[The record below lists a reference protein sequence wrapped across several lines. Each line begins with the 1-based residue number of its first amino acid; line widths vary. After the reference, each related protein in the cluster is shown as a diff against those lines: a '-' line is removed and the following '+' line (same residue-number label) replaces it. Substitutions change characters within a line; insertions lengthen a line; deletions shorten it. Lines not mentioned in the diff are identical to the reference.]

1 MAEVTFPQLIQRA
14 CGIDVHLKVVVATI
28 DGAAIQR
35 ETRSFKTFTSS
46 LNELKEWLLSNGVTH
61 VAMES
66 TGVYWKPVYKVL
78 EDSIPN
84 VWIVNA
90 RHIKNVPGHKT
101 DKMDSE
107 WICKLL
113 LAGLLKPSYIPPKEQ
128 RQLRDLTR
136 YRNKLIQQIASEKN
150 RMMRILEDCNIKLS
164 SVVSNTSGTTATSL
178 IDMLCEGKVLTP
190 DDINSVYH
198 GKLSASPEELLE
210 ACTGF
215 VEEHHIYLLQMIRKD
230 IDQTQTLVDD
240 LSERIKRLLSKY
252 ENVLELLR
260 EIPGFSIKVVEDLVS
275 EIGLDMSHFP
285 SEKHLSSW
293 AGLSPGNNESA
304 GKKKSARITH
314 GNKQVKAVITEA
326 AWAATR
332 TKNTFFSERY
342 HRIAARRG
350 KKRALIA
357 VGHSQLISVYL
368 ILSTGARYH
377 ELGAQ
382 YMQSKI
388 EQKRKVYLSSELKKL
403 GYNVSLT
410 KVPQAVTLN

>member
-1 MAEVTFPQLIQRA
+1 
-14 CGIDVHLKVVVATI
+14 
-28 DGAAIQR
+28 
-35 ETRSFKTFTSS
+35 
-46 LNELKEWLLSNGVTH
+46 
-61 VAMES
+61 
-66 TGVYWKPVYKVL
+66 
-78 EDSIPN
+78 
-84 VWIVNA
+84 
-90 RHIKNVPGHKT
+90 
-101 DKMDSE
+101 MDSE

-150 RMMRILEDCNIKLS
+150 RIMRILEDCNIKLS
-164 SVVSNTSGTTATSL
+164 SVVSDTSGATATSL
-178 IDMLCEGKVLTP
+178 IDMLCEGKILTL
-190 DDINSVYH
+190 DDIKSVYH

-215 VEEHHIYLLQMIRKD
+215 VEEHHVYLLQMIRKD
-230 IDQTQTLVDD
+230 IDQTQSLVYD
-240 LSERIKRLLSKY
+240 LSERIKSLLSKY
-252 ENVLELLR
+252 ENALELLK
-260 EIPGFSIKVVEDLVS
+260 EIPGFSTKVVEDLVS

-285 SEKHLSSW
+285 SEKHLS
-293 AGLSPGNNESA
+293 
-304 GKKKSARITH
+304 
-314 GNKQVKAVITEA
+314 QVKAVITEA

>member
-28 DGAAIQR
+28 DGVGIQR
-35 ETRSFKTFTSS
+35 DTRSFKTFTSS

-178 IDMLCEGKVLTP
+178 IDMLCEGKVLTL
-190 DDINSVYH
+190 DDIKSVYH

-215 VEEHHIYLLQMIRKD
+215 VEDHHIYLLQMIRKD
-230 IDQTQTLVDD
+230 IDQTQALVDD

-252 ENVLELLR
+252 DNVLELLR
-260 EIPGFSIKVVEDLVS
+260 EIPGFSTKVVEDLVS
-275 EIGLDMSHFP
+275 
-285 SEKHLSSW
+285 
-293 AGLSPGNNESA
+293 
-304 GKKKSARITH
+304 
-314 GNKQVKAVITEA
+314 QVKAVITEA

-410 KVPQAVTLN
+410 KVPQAVTPN

>member
-1 MAEVTFPQLIQRA
+1 MTNVTFPQLIQRG

-28 DGAAIQR
+28 DGVGIHK
-35 ETRSFKTFTSS
+35 ETRSFNTFTSC
-46 LNELKEWLLSNGVTH
+46 LTEMKEWLLANGITH

-66 TGVYWKPVYKVL
+66 TGVYWKPVMRVL
-78 EDSIPN
+78 EEDIPN

-136 YRNKLIQQIASEKN
+136 YRNKLIQTIAAEKN
-150 RMMRILEDCNIKLS
+150 RMMRVLEDCNIKLS
-164 SVVSNTSGTTATSL
+164 SVVANTSGVTATAL
-178 IDMLCEGKVLTP
+178 IDMLCEGRKLTMA
-190 DDINSVYH
+190 DIESVYH
-198 GKLSASPEELLE
+198 KKLSASPQELLE

-215 VEEHHIYLLQMIRKD
+215 VEEHHVYMLQMIRKS
-230 IDQTQTLVDD
+230 IAQTQSLVDE
-240 LSERIKRLLSKY
+240 LSKRIKEILIKY
-252 ENVLELLR
+252 DNVLELLK
-260 EIPGFSIKVVEDLVS
+260 EIPGFNTKVVEDLVS
-275 EIGLDMSHFP
+275 EIGLDMSAFP
-285 SEKHLSSW
+285 SEKHLASW
-293 AGLSPGNNESA
+293 AGICPGNNESA
-304 GKKKSARITH
+304 GKKKSGRITH
-314 GNKQVKAVITEA
+314 GNKQVKAVLTEA

-342 HRIAARRG
+342 HRISARRG

-357 VGHSQLISVYL
+357 VAHSQLTAVYL
-368 ILSTGARYH
+368 ILSTGAIYH

-382 YMQSKI
+382 YMQAKI
-388 EQKRKVYLSSELKKL
+388 EKKRKLYLTTELKKL
-403 GYNVSLT
+403 GYKVSLE
-410 KVPQAVTLN
+410 KNIKAANS

>member
-1 MAEVTFPQLIQRA
+1 MAEVTFPQLVQRA

-28 DGAAIQR
+28 DGAGLER

-66 TGVYWKPVYKVL
+66 TGVYWKPVYKIL
-78 EDSIPN
+78 EGSIPN

-164 SVVSNTSGTTATSL
+164 SVVSNTSGATATSL
-178 IDMLCEGKVLTP
+178 IDMLCEGKKLTL
-190 DDINSVYH
+190 DDIKSVYH

-230 IDQTQTLVDD
+230 IDQTQILVDK
-240 LSERIKRLLSKY
+240 LSQRIKTLLSKY
-252 ENVLELLR
+252 ENVLELLK
-260 EIPGFSIKVVEDLVS
+260 EIPGFSTKVVEDLVS

-382 YMQSKI
+382 YMQAKI
-388 EQKRKVYLSSELKKL
+388 EQKRKTYLSSELKKL
-403 GYNVSLT
+403 GYQVSLT
-410 KVPQAVTLN
+410 KTPMEAIPK

>member
-14 CGIDVHLKVVVATI
+14 CGIDVHLKVVVATV
-28 DGAAIQR
+28 DGVGLQR
-35 ETRSFKTFTSS
+35 ETRSFQTFTSS

-78 EDSIPN
+78 EGFIPN

-150 RMMRILEDCNIKLS
+150 RTMGILEDCNIKLS
-164 SVVSNTSGTTATSL
+164 SVVSSTSGVTATAL
-178 IDMLCEGKVLTP
+178 IEMLCEGKTLTLN
-190 DDINSVYH
+190 DIKSVYH

-215 VEEHHIYLLQMIRKD
+215 VEEHHVYLLQMIRKD
-230 IDQTQTLVDD
+230 IEQTQTLIDD

-252 ENVLELLR
+252 DNVLELLK
-260 EIPGFSIKVVEDLVS
+260 EIPGFSTKVVEDLVS

-293 AGLSPGNNESA
+293 AGVSPGNNESA
-304 GKKKSARITH
+304 GKKKAQESLMET
-314 GNKQVKAVITEA
+314 NK
-326 AWAATR
+326 
-332 TKNTFFSERY
+332 
-342 HRIAARRG
+342 
-350 KKRALIA
+350 
-357 VGHSQLISVYL
+357 
-368 ILSTGARYH
+368 
-377 ELGAQ
+377 
-382 YMQSKI
+382 
-388 EQKRKVYLSSELKKL
+388 
-403 GYNVSLT
+403 
-410 KVPQAVTLN
+410 

>member
-1 MAEVTFPQLIQRA
+1 MTEVTFPQLVQRA

-28 DGAAIQR
+28 DGVGIQR

-66 TGVYWKPVYKVL
+66 TGVYWKP
-78 EDSIPN
+78 
-84 VWIVNA
+84 IVNA
-90 RHIKNVPGHKT
+90 RHIKHVPGHKT

-150 RMMRILEDCNIKLS
+150 RIMRILEDCNIKLS
-164 SVVSNTSGTTATSL
+164 SVVSDTSGATATSL
-178 IDMLCEGKVLTP
+178 IDMLCEGKILTL
-190 DDINSVYH
+190 DDIKSVYH

-215 VEEHHIYLLQMIRKD
+215 VEEHHVYLLQMIRKD
-230 IDQTQTLVDD
+230 IDQTQSLVYD
-240 LSERIKRLLSKY
+240 LSERIKSLLSKY
-252 ENVLELLR
+252 ENALELLK
-260 EIPGFSIKVVEDLVS
+260 EIPGFSTKVVEDLVS

-304 GKKKSARITH
+304 GKKKA
-314 GNKQVKAVITEA
+314 
-326 AWAATR
+326 
-332 TKNTFFSERY
+332 
-342 HRIAARRG
+342 
-350 KKRALIA
+350 
-357 VGHSQLISVYL
+357 
-368 ILSTGARYH
+368 H
-377 ELGAQ
+377 EL
-382 YMQSKI
+382 
-388 EQKRKVYLSSELKKL
+388 
-403 GYNVSLT
+403 LT
-410 KVPQAVTLN
+410 ETNR

>member
-28 DGAAIQR
+28 DGLGITR

-46 LNELKEWLLSNGVTH
+46 LNELKEWLLSNGITH

-78 EDSIPN
+78 EGSISN

-136 YRNKLIQQIASEKN
+136 YRNKLIGHIASEKN
-150 RMMRILEDCNIKLS
+150 RSMRILEDCNIKLS
-164 SVVSNTSGTTATSL
+164 SVVSNTSGVTATAL
-178 IDMLCEGKVLTP
+178 IDMLCEGKKLTLE
-190 DDINSVYH
+190 DIESVYH
-198 GKLSASPEELLE
+198 GRLAASPQELLE

-215 VEEHHIYLLQMIRKD
+215 VEEHHIYMLQMIRKD
-230 IDQTQTLVDD
+230 IEQTQKLIDD
-240 LSERIKRLLSKY
+240 LSTRIKNLLSKY
-252 ENVLELLR
+252 DNALELLK
-260 EIPGFSIKVVEDLVS
+260 EIPGFNTKVVEDLVS

-304 GKKKSARITH
+304 GKKKV
-314 GNKQVKAVITEA
+314 QE
-326 AWAATR
+326 
-332 TKNTFFSERY
+332 
-342 HRIAARRG
+342 
-350 KKRALIA
+350 
-357 VGHSQLISVYL
+357 
-368 ILSTGARYH
+368 
-377 ELGAQ
+377 
-382 YMQSKI
+382 
-388 EQKRKVYLSSELKKL
+388 
-403 GYNVSLT
+403 SLT
-410 KVPQAVTLN
+410 ETNK

>member
-28 DGAAIQR
+28 DGVGLQR
-35 ETRSFKTFTSS
+35 ETRPFKTFTSS
-46 LNELKEWLLSNGVTH
+46 LNELKEWLLSNGITH

-66 TGVYWKPVYKVL
+66 TGVYWKPVHKIL
-78 EDSIPN
+78 EESIPN

-113 LAGLLKPSYIPPKEQ
+113 LAGLLKSSYIPPKEQ

-136 YRNKLIQQIASEKN
+136 YRNKLIHQIASEKN

-164 SVVSNTSGTTATSL
+164 SVVSSISGATATSL
-178 IDMLCEGKVLTP
+178 IDMLCEGKKLTL
-190 DDINSVYH
+190 DDIKSVYH

-215 VEEHHIYLLQMIRKD
+215 VEEHHVYLLQMIRKD
-230 IDQTQTLVDD
+230 MDQTQILVDE
-240 LSERIKRLLSKY
+240 LSQRIKALLSKY
-252 ENVLELLR
+252 ENVLELLK
-260 EIPGFSIKVVEDLVS
+260 EIPGFSTKVVEDLVS

-304 GKKKSARITH
+304 GKKK
-314 GNKQVKAVITEA
+314 
-326 AWAATR
+326 
-332 TKNTFFSERY
+332 
-342 HRIAARRG
+342 
-350 KKRALIA
+350 
-357 VGHSQLISVYL
+357 
-368 ILSTGARYH
+368 
-377 ELGAQ
+377 AQ
-382 YMQSKI
+382 
-388 EQKRKVYLSSELKKL
+388 E
-403 GYNVSLT
+403 SLT
-410 KVPQAVTLN
+410 ETNR

>member
-28 DGAAIQR
+28 DGVGLQR
-35 ETRSFKTFTSS
+35 EPRPFKTFTSS
-46 LNELKEWLLSNGVTH
+46 LNELKEWLLSNSITH

-66 TGVYWKPVYKVL
+66 TGVYWKPVHKIL
-78 EDSIPN
+78 EESIPN

-136 YRNKLIQQIASEKN
+136 YRNKLIHQIASEKN

-164 SVVSNTSGTTATSL
+164 SVVSSISGATATSL
-178 IDMLCEGKVLTP
+178 IDMLCEGKKLTL
-190 DDINSVYH
+190 DDIKSVYH

-215 VEEHHIYLLQMIRKD
+215 VEEHHVNLLQMIRKD
-230 IDQTQTLVDD
+230 MDQTQILVDE
-240 LSERIKRLLSKY
+240 LSQRIKALLSKY
-252 ENVLELLR
+252 ENVLELLK
-260 EIPGFSIKVVEDLVS
+260 EIPGFSTKVVENLVS
-275 EIGLDMSHFP
+275 EIGLDMSYFP

-304 GKKKSARITH
+304 GKKK
-314 GNKQVKAVITEA
+314 
-326 AWAATR
+326 
-332 TKNTFFSERY
+332 
-342 HRIAARRG
+342 
-350 KKRALIA
+350 
-357 VGHSQLISVYL
+357 
-368 ILSTGARYH
+368 
-377 ELGAQ
+377 AQ
-382 YMQSKI
+382 
-388 EQKRKVYLSSELKKL
+388 E
-403 GYNVSLT
+403 SLT
-410 KVPQAVTLN
+410 ETNR

>member
-1 MAEVTFPQLIQRA
+1 MAAVTFPQLVQRA

-28 DGAAIQR
+28 DGVGIQR

-66 TGVYWKPVYKVL
+66 TGIYWKPVYKVL

-164 SVVSNTSGTTATSL
+164 SVVSDTSGATATSL
-178 IDMLCEGKVLTP
+178 IDMLCEGKILTL
-190 DDINSVYH
+190 DDIKSVYH

-230 IDQTQTLVDD
+230 IDQTQALVDD

-252 ENVLELLR
+252 ENALELLK
-260 EIPGFSIKVVEDLVS
+260 EIPGFSTKVVEDLIS

-293 AGLSPGNNESA
+293 AGLSPGNNE
-304 GKKKSARITH
+304 R
-314 GNKQVKAVITEA
+314 VKAVITEA

-357 VGHSQLISVYL
+357 VGHSLLVSVYL

-382 YMQSKI
+382 YIQSKI

-410 KVPQAVTLN
+410 KVPQAVTPN